1 MRVLSVIDSGEAQVV
16 KRDVV
21 CGLFQRT
28 CHYQHSDFFLVEN
41 LAEGDWE
48 NFTAKIVSR
57 LASVQK
63 RVDICAPVDLI
74 QCVIDGLLFFLV
86 SFVAI
91 DNDAFLEGVEGKVLV
106 VNERYY
112 EEKNWD
118 DASAIA

>member
-21 CGLFQRT
+21 CGLFQRA

-48 NFTAKIVSR
+48 DFTAKIVSR

-112 EEKNWD
+112 EE
-118 DASAIA
+118 